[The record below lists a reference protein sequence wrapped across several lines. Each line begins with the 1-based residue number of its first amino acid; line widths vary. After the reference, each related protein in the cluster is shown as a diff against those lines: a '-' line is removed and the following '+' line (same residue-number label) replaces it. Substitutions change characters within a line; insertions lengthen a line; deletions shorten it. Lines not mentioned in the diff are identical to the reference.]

1 MKIGIAARGLSEQSG
16 GVKQYIESITSAL
29 LKIDKMNEYY
39 IFHNNHNHV
48 DKFPSAKNIVL
59 ESSNKMIWD
68 YFLLPKAL
76 RKHQLDVV
84 IFPKN
89 VVPFFVDAK
98 SIIVVHDLA
107 YFMPEL
113 NAYSLIDTIYMKH
126 MIKSSL
132 KRADGVISVSQNTKS
147 DIIKLIGT
155 DENKIKIVYEAADSK
170 YKKTI
175 DIIKLKEIKAKYKLC
190 DKFIFYSGSL
200 SPRKN
205 MVRFLLAYDKIK
217 AKIPHKLVLTGGRS
231 WNDRNVR
238 EIINQMGESVIKLGY
253 VNDEDMPF
261 VYNLA
266 DLFVYPSL
274 YEGFGLPPLEAMAC
288 GCPVITSN
296 TSSIPEV
303 VGDAGVMVDP
313 HDVDELAKAMY
324 EVLTNYDLRES
335 MVKKGLE
342 RARKFSWEKCARECL
357 IVVKEVNING

>member
-1 MKIGIAARGLSEQSG
+1 
-16 GVKQYIESITSAL
+16 
-29 LKIDKMNEYY
+29 
-39 IFHNNHNHV
+39 
-48 DKFPSAKNIVL
+48 
-59 ESSNKMIWD
+59 
-68 YFLLPKAL
+68 
-76 RKHQLDVV
+76 
-84 IFPKN
+84 
-89 VVPFFVDAK
+89 
-98 SIIVVHDLA
+98 
-107 YFMPEL
+107 
-113 NAYSLIDTIYMKH
+113 